1 MPCYQE
7 RSMLYEKIS
16 SNKNL
21 FHDTIKEFEKYMKNE
36 FKNVK
41 IINYGYRVDFQV
53 NMDQYVTIYKDTG
66 NIVAPSKMLKHIHAL
81 KRINSS
87 KAIAYMTGK
96 TSIKS
101 KFNVQKKNDTV
112 ILRRKA

>member
-1 MPCYQE
+1 MPCYEE
-7 RSMLYEKIS
+7 REMTYENIS
-16 SNKNL
+16 NNKEIFAKTL
-21 FHDTIKEFEKYMKNE
+21 KEFEEYITGRYKP
-36 FKNVK
+36 V
-41 IINYGYRVDFQV
+41 IIRRQDNWVAFIFDNANYIRV
-53 NMDQYVTIYKDTG
+53 YDTG
-66 NIVAPSKMLKHIHAL
+66 YIDGTKQMLAEIHAL